1 MFKILVVGTSNR
13 KNIKTIYSIASKLNN
28 LLFIFVGHF
37 DNFLNLKNLII
48 KPNVSDL
55 ELEELYKTSD
65 LLLFPSLTEGFGL
78 PILEAQYFG
87 LPVITSNKEPMRS
100 VSGSNGAILVNPYV
114 EIEIINAILDI
125 TKNPR
130 MADQIINFG
139 KENIKKYHISKIIQK
154 YSNVYELVNNQLY

>member
-28 LLFIFVGHF
+28 LLFIFVGSF

-100 VSGSNGAILVNPYV
+100 VSGSNGAILINPHVEV
-114 EIEIINAILDI
+114 EIIDAILDI
-125 TKNPR
+125 MKNPR
-130 MADQIINFG
+130 IADQLINFG
-139 KENIKKYHISKIIQK
+139 KENIKKYHIRKIIQK
-154 YSNVYELVNNQLY
+154 YSNIYELVNNQLY